1 MNIAHNIWD
10 SWGQKKSEG
19 FFLFLS
25 YHISTQLYAMLSIAR
40 ETGILFNDE
49 YLKYQQ
55 SITNV
60 QQRLEKDIQL
70 LGFDFQDKQ
79 DALEYINDRGKTICY
94 NGLFLQ
100 T

>member
-1 MNIAHNIWD
+1 
-10 SWGQKKSEG
+10 
-19 FFLFLS
+19 
-25 YHISTQLYAMLSIAR
+25 MLSIAK
-40 ETGILFNDE
+40 ENSILFNDE

-60 QQRLEKDIQL
+60 QQRLERDIQL

-79 DALEYINDRGKTICY
+79 DALEYANDQGKTI
-94 NGLFLQ
+94 LLQWPFFLQ